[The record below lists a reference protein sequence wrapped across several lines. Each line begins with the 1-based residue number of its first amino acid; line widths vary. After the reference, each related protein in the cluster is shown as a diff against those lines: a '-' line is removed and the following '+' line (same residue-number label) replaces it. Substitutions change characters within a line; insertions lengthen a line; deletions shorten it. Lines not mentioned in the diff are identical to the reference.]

1 MRLPDETLCHDFK
14 NSKLIT
20 NTCSR
25 ATGRSEIYIF
35 TSFIFDMFVFL
46 NGFLLKKCC
55 SEDKLKSAFQL
66 TIDGLGTH

>member
-14 NSKLIT
+14 NYKRIT

-46 NGFLLKKCC
+46 NGFLMKKCC
-55 SEDKLKSAFQL
+55 S
-66 TIDGLGTH
+66 